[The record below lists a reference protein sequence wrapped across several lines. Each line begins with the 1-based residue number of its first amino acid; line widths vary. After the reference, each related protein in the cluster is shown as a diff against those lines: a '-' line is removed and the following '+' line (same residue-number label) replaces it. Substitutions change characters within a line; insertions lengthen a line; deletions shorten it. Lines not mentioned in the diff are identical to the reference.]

1 MRLSTRARY
10 GVRAMFELAKNYG
23 SYPVPVKKIAR
34 EQNIS
39 LAYLERILNRLG
51 RARLVYSVKG
61 PGGGFLLARKPE
73 EIKIINILRVLGENV
88 NPVFCVDEFEENQC
102 EQAEN
107 CVVRLL
113 WKKMGD
119 KIKEILENTT
129 LKDLCEWSKGGL
141 DEFKHEFTF
150 YR

>member
-1 MRLSTRARY
+1 MKLSTRARY
-10 GVRAMFELAKNYG
+10 GVRAMFELAKSYG
-23 SYPVPVKKIAR
+23 SYPVPVKKIAT

-39 LAYLERILNRLG
+39 LAYLEQILNRLS

-73 EIKIINILRVLGENV
+73 EIKIINILRALGENI

-102 EQAEN
+102 ERAEN

-113 WKKMGD
+113 WKKVGD

-129 LKDLCEWSKGGL
+129 LKDLCEWSKRGL
-141 DEFKHEFTF
+141 DKFKHEYMF
-150 YR
+150 YS